1 MGAGMCGGNAAATL
15 REEGYRER
23 VVLVGDEPGAPYGRP
38 PLSKTYLRGEEDL
51 TGWMVRPA
59 EWYEQN
65 DIEHV
70 YTRVESI
77 DSAAHQVVLER
88 SKGRIDYDRLLIAT
102 GGRKRGLAV
111 AGADLPGVLG
121 LRTVADCDD
130 IKRRAVAGSRAVV
143 VGMGFIGSEVAAS
156 LQQLGVDVTAV
167 VSGAGPLAQVLG
179 DEVASVMAAI
189 HREKGVELVANDSV
203 VAFMGDGRLER
214 VQTRGGRL
222 LECDFAVVGVGI
234 DPADGVARRSGI
246 AIDNGI
252 LVDERCCT
260 SVADVYAAGDVANH
274 LHPVFGRLRVEHYNN
289 AERQGRA
296 AARSMLGD
304 ATPYADLHSFWSDQY
319 EHALEYVGY
328 ARSWDQFVVR
338 GSLDERRFLGFYL
351 QGGGVAAA
359 MGLNRGGDPE
369 LDEEGELAAARELV
383 RDRRDVPPSVL
394 ADDGN
399 DLLRL
404 PR

>member
-1 MGAGMCGGNAAATL
+1 MTSGIVIAGSGLCGGNAAATL
-15 REEGYRER
+15 RDEGYRER
-23 VVLVGDEPGAPYGRP
+23 VVLIGDEPGAPVGRP

-51 TGWMVRPA
+51 TGWMVRAP

-65 DIEHV
+65 DVEHV
-70 YTRVESI
+70 YKRVESI
-77 DSAAHQVVLER
+77 DTEAHQVVLER
-88 SKGRIDYDRLLIAT
+88 SKDRISYDRLLIAT
-102 GGRKRGLAV
+102 GGRKRGLPV

-156 LQQLGVDVTAV
+156 LRQLGVDVAAV

-203 VAFMGDGRLER
+203 VAFIGDGRLER
-214 VQTRGGRL
+214 VQTRSGRL
-222 LECDFAVVGVGI
+222 LEVEFAVVGVGI
-234 DPADGVARRSGI
+234 DPADGVAHRSGI
-246 AIDNGI
+246 ATDNGI
-252 LVDERCCT
+252 LVDERCRT
-260 SVADVYAAGDVANH
+260 SAADVYAAGDVANH

-319 EHALEYVGY
+319 EHSVEYVGH

-338 GSLDERRFLGFYL
+338 GSLEERRFLGFYL
-351 QGGGVAAA
+351 QRGFIATA

-383 RDRRDVPPSVL
+383 RDRREVPPSVL
-394 ADDGN
+394 AE
-399 DLLRL
+399 
-404 PR
+404 